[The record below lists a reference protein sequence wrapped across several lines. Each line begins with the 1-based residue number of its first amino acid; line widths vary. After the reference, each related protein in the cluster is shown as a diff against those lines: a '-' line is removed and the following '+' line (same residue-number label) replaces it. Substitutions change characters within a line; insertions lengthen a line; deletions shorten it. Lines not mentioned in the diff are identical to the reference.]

1 MEPISQFINI
11 DYSDSEINKIISSPP
26 TSGVSYTCH
35 FNQNEEFF
43 LKLASDFSVPH
54 LPIHHDVNDPT
65 PKSEYLA
72 GLIDVMEQL
81 FSLVPDLFRDL
92 AYVFNPFEILKPRF
106 FRKYQVEGQDYLY
119 ILTCDLLYRSQE
131 DAVIEKGTNDRTAH
145 YSTRNLFIEGLFIP
159 LDEVV
164 QENEGTPTFRIKQ
177 TLSDTWI
184 GETGRGYFTKGIWM
198 DDDLTKFFTKLLVP
212 KTVRIYPFYPFVC
225 RYKTICENM
234 ADLSPGFRVSNL
246 THLIHALEFLG
257 PFMEDI
263 QERLR
268 DNQFSEEMEFF
279 QNLKSKVPDYWN
291 LVFQDIKI
299 ETYLN
304 QNDMREF
311 KVETRIG

>member
-1 MEPISQFINI
+1 M
-11 DYSDSEINKIISSPP
+11 
-26 TSGVSYTCH
+26 
-35 FNQNEEFF
+35 
-43 LKLASDFSVPH
+43 
-54 LPIHHDVNDPT
+54 
-65 PKSEYLA
+65 
-72 GLIDVMEQL
+72 
-81 FSLVPDLFRDL
+81 
-92 AYVFNPFEILKPRF
+92 
-106 FRKYQVEGQDYLY
+106 
-119 ILTCDLLYRSQE
+119 
-131 DAVIEKGTNDRTAH
+131 
-145 YSTRNLFIEGLFIP
+145 
-159 LDEVV
+159 
-164 QENEGTPTFRIKQ
+164 QENEETPTFRIKQ

-234 ADLSPGFRVSNL
+234 ADLSPGFRVSSL
-246 THLIHALEFLG
+246 THLIQALEFLS

-311 KVETRIG
+311 KVETRIE